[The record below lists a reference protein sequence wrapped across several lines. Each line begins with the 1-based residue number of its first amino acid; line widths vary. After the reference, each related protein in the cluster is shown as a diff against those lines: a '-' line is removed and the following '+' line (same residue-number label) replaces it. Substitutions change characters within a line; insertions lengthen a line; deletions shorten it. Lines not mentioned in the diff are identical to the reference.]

1 MSVGANSR
9 PCKPRKRPRLVAG
22 AIVAMDLRVARPPQ
36 SRAEALE
43 LAREHYVYCSDSIG
57 QGVGTLCGWAA
68 LLLGH
73 AWWSFWW
80 D

>member
-1 MSVGANSR
+1 VAALRSWRDRFGAELVGLSTD
-9 PCKPRKRPRLVAG
+9 C
-22 AIVAMDLRVARPPQ
+22 MDLRVARPPQ
-36 SRAEALE
+36 SRADALD
-43 LAREHYVYCSDSIG
+43 LAHDHYVYCFDSVD

-73 AWWSFWW
+73 GWWSFWW